1 MKNCSEE
8 VREKPGYIAF
18 FFAGKKQSKQ
28 TKKKTKKKKR
38 KSLECVV
45 ECQKITASHKNQTS
59 QVSEFSASLCTGIYK
74 GLGSLKYFLDM
85 HLHY

>member
-18 FFAGKKQSKQ
+18 FFFFAGKNSQSKQ
-28 TKKKTKKKKR
+28 TTKP
-38 KSLECVV
+38 LECVV
-45 ECQKITASHKNQTS
+45 ECQKITASHKNKTS
-59 QVSEFSASLCTGIYK
+59 QVSEFSVSLCTGIYK
-74 GLGSLKYFLDM
+74 DLGSLKYFLDM

>member
-18 FFAGKKQSKQ
+18 FFAGKNKTNKQ
-28 TKKKTKKKKR
+28 TR
-38 KSLECVV
+38 KPLECIV
-45 ECQKITASHKNQTS
+45 ECQITGNHEKQTC

-74 GLGSLKYFLDM
+74 GLGSLK
-85 HLHY
+85 